1 MSITDIRRNNF
12 DDAKVYLTPNDL
24 SMMEVSYFHRRF
36 HRAGPEY
43 IGEFINSPEYKGLR
57 KLYFHVTLCELEFD
71 VFILVQPFHCSK
83 EANLGTANP
92 LNLCHL
98 PQSELGN
105 CYGMQEV
112 GSSRFFTVIG
122 ICDHSKSET

>member
-43 IGEFINSPEYKGLR
+43 IGEFINSPE
-57 KLYFHVTLCELEFD
+57 
-71 VFILVQPFHCSK
+71 
-83 EANLGTANP
+83 
-92 LNLCHL
+92 
-98 PQSELGN
+98 
-105 CYGMQEV
+105 
-112 GSSRFFTVIG
+112 
-122 ICDHSKSET
+122 